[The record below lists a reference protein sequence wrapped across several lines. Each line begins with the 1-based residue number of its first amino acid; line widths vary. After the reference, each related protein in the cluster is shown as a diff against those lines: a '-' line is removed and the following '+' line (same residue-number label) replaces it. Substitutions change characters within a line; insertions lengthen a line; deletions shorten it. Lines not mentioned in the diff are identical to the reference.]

1 MKLARSKKVLEYR
14 RARFLDAG
22 QNLEHLVRQAW
33 GQFQTQAERTIT
45 FSDNRSSCGLRS
57 CECNG
62 NGFAIHCGK
71 YTDGQGVGT
80 IPTTPAPEVVVGE
93 RAPEPGENFL
103 NSDLMALIR
112 GNHVISMNCGRNAGS
127 LRIYL
132 QQLFRKAGF
141 SDAARQFELVRI
153 GSLDKLAIIHAI
165 GVMGIDLQ
173 FDISEVTASEVID
186 GARSDSMWRTFKR
199 SFGDAFKAV
208 TARDE
213 SVEQLRSAE
222 RVTVTVSIKVPT
234 GDLDVAKNGL
244 NEFSEEVVE
253 DEEADSFV
261 IHLRDRSTIR
271 PHEVSVRKEVSIEA
285 AANTV
290 SVFQTWDEMETYMA
304 ELLTNGQLEA

>member
-1 MKLARSKKVLEYR
+1 MKLARTKKILEYR

-22 QNLEHLVRQAW
+22 QNLEQLVRQAW
-33 GQFQTQAERTIT
+33 GQFGTQAERTIT
-45 FSDNRSSCGLRS
+45 FSDNRSRCGLRS
-57 CECNG
+57 RECNG
-62 NGFAIHCGK
+62 NGFAVHCGT

-80 IPTTPAPEVVVGE
+80 IPITPAPEVVVGE

-127 LRIYL
+127 LRVYF

-141 SDAARQFELVRI
+141 PDAARQFELVRI
-153 GSLDKLAIIHAI
+153 GSPDKLAIIHAI
-165 GVMGIDLQ
+165 GVTSIDLQ
-173 FDISEVTASEVID
+173 VDISEATANELID
-186 GARSDSMWRTFKR
+186 DAEGNGMWRTITR
-199 SFGDAFKAV
+199 SFGGAIATF

-222 RVTVTVSIKVPT
+222 RGTVTVSINVPK
-234 GDLDVAKNGL
+234 GDLESAKKGL
-244 NEFSEEVVE
+244 NELAEEVVE

-261 IHLRDRSTIR
+261 IRLRDGATIK
-271 PHEVSVRKEVSIEA
+271 PHEVSVRKQVRIDT

-290 SVFQTWDEMETYMA
+290 SVFQAWDEMETYMG
-304 ELLTNGQLEA
+304 ELLENGQLEA